1 MEESQRLK
9 ESQQQVG
16 GLHLSQGCSEG
27 LTPDDVTKFLLHMPN
42 DSVKNVKNIFQEILF
57 NAVSFALVLGPCRLV
72 CRWLTAH
79 LTIWIE
85 TKMDRS

>member
-1 MEESQRLK
+1 MEESQGLK
-9 ESQQQVG
+9 ESQPQVG

-27 LTPDDVTKFLLHMPN
+27 LTPDNVTKFLLHMPN
-42 DSVKNVKNIFQEILF
+42 DSVKNIFQEILF
-57 NAVSFALVLGPCRLV
+57 NGVSFALVPGPCRLV

-79 LTIWIE
+79 LTIWSE